1 MTRAK
6 NKIIKSFFKK
16 IGHREHTND
25 LFFWHIQYYYK
36 DLDDSNHTLKDFQTR
51 LWLTLN

>member
-25 LFFWHIQYYYK
+25 LFFDTFNIIIK
-36 DLDDSNHTLKDFQTR
+36 ISMI
-51 LWLTLN
+51 LTTP